1 MTKAKALEYC
11 CSARTVL
18 FRETYQMS
26 YMAFVESNVKLTI
39 KSLDLRI
46 KRRGVFIDLFSI
58 YYKSGVLCSTMHF
71 MGNCQVSQCYLENQN
86 FSFLCVIRPAKRRAG
101 SVTTS
106 MIKKRRTSDED
117 TTSAGNCFL
126 PGCGSRAQA

>member
-1 MTKAKALEYC
+1 MTKAKGLEYC
-11 CSARTVL
+11 CSKRGCTFQGNSLNVL
-18 FRETYQMS
+18 HDF
-26 YMAFVESNVKLTI
+26 FVESNVKLTI
-39 KSLDLRI
+39 KSVDLRI
-46 KRRGVFIDLFSI
+46 KRRGGFIDLFSI

-71 MGNCQVSQCYLENQN
+71 MGNCQVSQCYLEIKN

-117 TTSAGNCFL
+117 TTSAGILL
-126 PGCGSRAQA
+126 PSLGSRAQA